1 MYVREKG
8 SASSMDITVSRL
20 NERMALRVPSELP
33 LGLVFIVGRIEGM
46 QPFSGRPDEVALK
59 LTEGEHTL
67 PCRLPIQVVEE
78 MQLAG
83 HERVRAGG
91 HLVFDPRQARY
102 YLLARDIEVLPSDP
116 DAVPQ
121 AASVEPPTETIVE
134 TLVKEQ
140 ASPSALAPGELPPW
154 VRQLAPPEIQA
165 ELGLLSTE
173 SAHGAPEGQVEDDD
187 FQLPPLPPEIVDY
200 LSAAI
205 DSDQDVELTPG
216 VFDELAPV
224 ELHEPAPLPP
234 QPVYSKPNLE
244 IENVEERRPLAPKA
258 SRPERVVQDEGQGST
273 LLPLSSQQITLVL
286 LASIFGFLFL
296 VLLVLLIIA
305 LAGGFVLPLPA

>member
-1 MYVREKG
+1 
-8 SASSMDITVSRL
+8 MDITVSRL

-33 LGLVFIVGRIEGM
+33 LGLVFIVGQIEGM
-46 QPFSGRPDEVALK
+46 QPYSGRPDEVALQ

-67 PCRLPIQVVEE
+67 PCRLPSQVVDE

-102 YLLARDIEVLPSDP
+102 YLLARDIEVLPFAP
-116 DAVPQ
+116 DAVPH
-121 AASVEPPTETIVE
+121 AIDIKPSEGTTREIVVE
-134 TLVKEQ
+134 TR
-140 ASPSALAPGELPPW
+140 ASPTALAPGELPPW

-165 ELGLLSTE
+165 ELGLLAAE
-173 SAHGAPEGQVEDDD
+173 LDQDGPEAKIEDDD

-205 DSDQDVELTPG
+205 DSDQDVELTPD
-216 VFDELAPV
+216 VFDELAPA
-224 ELHEPAPLPP
+224 ERHEPTPSPVLPAYREYDLLLEEVKEKAAIAPR
-234 QPVYSKPNLE
+234 VA
-244 IENVEERRPLAPKA
+244 V
-258 SRPERVVQDEGQGST
+258 PERAVNDGGQNSS

-296 VLLVLLIIA
+296 VLLVLLIVA
-305 LAGGFVLPLPA
+305 LVGGFTLPLPV